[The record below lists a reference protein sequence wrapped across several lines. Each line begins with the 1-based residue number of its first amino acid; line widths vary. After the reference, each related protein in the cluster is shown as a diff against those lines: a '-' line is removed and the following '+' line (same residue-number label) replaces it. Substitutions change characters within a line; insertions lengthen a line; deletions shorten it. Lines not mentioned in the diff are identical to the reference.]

1 MGLYEILVP
10 TVRNDGRPIKT
21 RFHRIWDGRVRAITG
36 GLSILSPIKG
46 QWINGS
52 GYLFSERMIP
62 VRIMCSETQIEE
74 IADMTAKY
82 YEQEAV
88 MFWKLSDEVR
98 IKVYGKKEATARNR
112 GR

>member
-1 MGLYEILVP
+1 MDCLYEILVP
-10 TVRNDGRPIKT
+10 TIRNDGRPIKT
-21 RFHRIWDGRVRAITG
+21 RFHRIWDARVRAITG

-46 QWINGS
+46 QWISGS
-52 GYLFSERMIP
+52 GHLFQERMIP
-62 VRIMCSETQIEE
+62 VRIMCSPLVIET

-98 IKVYGKKEATARNR
+98 IKVYDKAARSSCN
-112 GR
+112 